1 MLGDKR
7 FLRTIKLRNILSFGP
22 DTPEFEL
29 QSLNVLVGPNGAG
42 KSNLIEAISLLQAAP
57 GNLFEPVRA
66 GGGIAEW
73 LWKGTVDPPHAIHL
87 SDFMGPRGAAKIM
100 DQIAPTAEIDV
111 TLAYPR
117 GRMSLRHRLKFDTV
131 GQRAELVD
139 EVIENE
145 RPNRP
150 GEPEAYFY
158 YRYQNG
164 HPVLSV
170 KVPGIAKGR
179 TLRELQRED
188 LALNQSIVSQRKDPD
203 QYPEVTYLGS
213 EYAKIRLFREW
224 NLGRNTQPRRPQ
236 PTDLAS
242 DFLREDAANIALVLN
257 DLENRSD
264 LRASLLDQLKDA
276 DESIVGFSTKVLG
289 GTIQLN
295 IHYSGLRSPV
305 PATRLSD
312 GTVRYLC
319 LLAVLCHPEPPPLVC
334 LEEPELGLHPDLLP
348 RLADLLIA
356 ASHRMQ
362 LIITTHSDV
371 LVDGLTKVPEAV
383 VVCEKRN
390 GSTTMSRRTGA
401 ELASWLKDYGLGQLW
416 RRGEIGGNRW

>member
-7 FLRTIKLRNILSFGP
+7 FLRTIKLRNTLSFGP

-57 GNLFEPVRA
+57 ANLFEPVRA
-66 GGGIAEW
+66 GGGITEW
-73 LWKGTVDPPHAIHL
+73 LWKGAE
-87 SDFMGPRGAAKIM
+87 
-100 DQIAPTAEIDV
+100 APMAEIDV
-111 TLAYPR
+111 TVSYPQ
-117 GRMSLRHRLKFDTV
+117 GKMPLRHRLRFDMV
-131 GQRAELVD
+131 GQRAELID
-139 EVIENE
+139 EAIENE
-145 RPNRP
+145 RPNCP
-150 GEPEAYFY
+150 DVPDALFYF
-158 YRYQNG
+158 RYQNKR
-164 HPVLSV
+164 PILNV
-170 KVPGIAKGR
+170 KTDDPATDGR
-179 TLRELQRED
+179 ARRMLWRDD
-188 LALNQSIVSQRKDPD
+188 LPLDQSIVSQRKDPD

-257 DLENRSD
+257 DLEHRSN
-264 LRASLLDQLKDA
+264 LRASLVDRLKDA
-276 DESIVGFSTKVLG
+276 DESIVDFSTKVQG
-289 GTIQLN
+289 GTIQLYL
-295 IHYSGLRSPV
+295 HYSGLRSPV

-348 RLADLLIA
+348 RLADLLVA

-362 LIITTHSDV
+362 LIVTTHSDV
-371 LVDGLTKVPEAV
+371 LVDGFTQVPEAV
-383 VVCEKRN
+383 VICEKRN
-390 GSTTMSRRTGA
+390 GSTTMSRRTGP
-401 ELASWLKDYGLGQLW
+401 ELTSWLKDYGLGQLW

>member
-29 QSLNVLVGPNGAG
+29 ESLNVLVGPNGAG

-57 GNLFEPVRA
+57 VNLFEPVRA
-66 GGGIAEW
+66 GGGIGEW
-73 LWKGTVDPPHAIHL
+73 LWKGADPV
-87 SDFMGPRGAAKIM
+87 SM
-100 DQIAPTAEIDV
+100 AEIEV
-111 TLAYPR
+111 TVSYPR
-117 GRMSLRHRLKFDTV
+117 REMPLRHRLGFATL
-131 GQRAELVD
+131 GQRAELIDEAVENKVIWPDDLDVD
-139 EVIENE
+139 
-145 RPNRP
+145 
-150 GEPEAYFY
+150 YY

-164 HPVLSV
+164 RPVLSV
-170 KVPGIAKGR
+170 KMPGIAKGR
-179 TLRELQRED
+179 ALRELPLGELTLD
-188 LALNQSIVSQRKDPD
+188 ESIVSQRKDPD
-203 QYPEVTYLGS
+203 QYPEVTYLGN

-236 PTDLAS
+236 ATDLPG

-257 DLENRSD
+257 DLEHRSN
-264 LRASLLDQLKDA
+264 LRTSLVERLKDA
-276 DESIVGFSTKVLG
+276 DESIMGFTTKVQG
-289 GTIQLN
+289 GTIQLYL
-295 IHYSGLRSPV
+295 HYSGLKSPV

-312 GTVRYLC
+312 GTIRYLC

-348 RLADLLIA
+348 RLADLLVE

-362 LIITTHSDV
+362 LIVTTHSDV
-371 LVDGLTKVPEAV
+371 LVDGLTNVPEAV
-383 VVCEKRN
+383 VVCEKQN
-390 GSTTMSRRTGA
+390 GSTSMSRRTGP